1 MLYACEQVSLLR
13 ALGAGGGH
21 VQSSTGDGEGCVWTL
36 TVDAFRKSVAEFP
49 SGVTIVTTVDAR
61 TGRWT
66 GYTASAFSSLSLEP
80 PMVLVCLD
88 RRAECFGVFGRS
100 DRFAVNVLAREHG
113 ELALRFARKSREK
126 FAGTPFELS
135 SWGNP
140 VLPDAAA
147 VLDCQ
152 LKVSLDGGDHVI
164 LIGCALRCEA
174 SEKSPLV
181 YHRGGLH
188 GLDSTILAQTA

>member
-1 MLYACEQVSLLR
+1 MSRGPQATTRAACGPS
-13 ALGAGGGH
+13 
-21 VQSSTGDGEGCVWTL
+21 

-49 SGVTIVTTVDAR
+49 SGVTIVTTVDAQ

-88 RRAECFGVFGRS
+88 RRAECFGAFGRS
-100 DRFAVNVLAREHG
+100 DRFAVNVLAHDQG

-126 FAGTPFELS
+126 FVGTPFELS

-174 SEKSPLV
+174 SEKSPLL
-181 YHRGGLH
+181 YHRGALH
-188 GLDSTILAQTA
+188 TLDSTILAQTA